1 MHKNLILQAFKKAEL
16 SRKERGEKKPSAV
29 NIAEDISDYIE
40 KSKKFQLGERSFR
53 DYRNEAEKLLY
64 NKEDINI
71 KQLKVVNG
79 LCNYLGYNFVFKNN
93 YNSNK
98 NKLSIFFKKN
108 KVTLIISSIAI
119 VFIISYTSI
128 NQQKWMVWD
137 GNNYIEV
144 KFDTEKYTIGQ
155 LKIHNEER
163 IKYFK
168 KITPDCST
176 EFFDSHGNPK
186 IWYGKNN
193 KKELEYFTDLG
204 LHPETGK
211 TLDPITTYMIKK
223 HICKE

>member
-1 MHKNLILQAFKKAEL
+1 M
-16 SRKERGEKKPSAV
+16 
-29 NIAEDISDYIE
+29 
-40 KSKKFQLGERSFR
+40 
-53 DYRNEAEKLLY
+53 
-64 NKEDINI
+64 
-71 KQLKVVNG
+71 
-79 LCNYLGYNFVFKNN
+79 CNYLGYNTYEDFVFKNN

-119 VFIISYTSI
+119 VFIILYTSI

-137 GNNYIEV
+137 G
-144 KFDTEKYTIGQ
+144 
-155 LKIHNEER
+155 
-163 IKYFK
+163 K